1 MASCPG
7 SLLPLLPEPF
17 ILTHPQQ
24 ALTKWYPT
32 MSINSLKSYNDF
44 SSHLLYKLFAVVP
57 KALHDLCPPDFI
69 IMSLGL

>member
-1 MASCPG
+1 
-7 SLLPLLPEPF
+7 
-17 ILTHPQQ
+17 
-24 ALTKWYPT
+24 